1 MCNIG
6 RPPTEKIEGMTIHT
20 QMQRLYQAALQTHGA
35 KTQAEI
41 AKLLN
46 SSSQTINNWEA
57 RGISAAGMIK
67 AEEVFGCSASWLES
81 GNGEPFPYAKS
92 PAQTHLVRESGAEYR
107 TEPPLNETAQFII
120 DLLNK
125 TDARGQL
132 KIKLACEDAYL
143 QHQSIGRSPSEK
155 AAIAATKEEE
165 ILLSIYREVPD
176 YFKSI
181 VLTAAHNV
189 KNSANPTQ
197 PRPTTET
204 DKKSG

>member
-1 MCNIG
+1 MENLASRLTWARNQKNMSQHTLAKKANVSQGSIG
-6 RPPTEKIEGMTIHT
+6 HLEAGLRKTSRSITSI
-20 QMQRLYQAALQTHGA
+20 AVALEVDPVWLATGKGEPIA
-35 KTQAEI
+35 KTEQKI
-41 AKLLN
+41 HN
-46 SSSQTINNWEA
+46 
-57 RGISAAGMIK
+57 IS
-67 AEEVFGCSASWLES
+67 EDR
-81 GNGEPFPYAKS
+81 N
-92 PAQTHLVRESGAEYR
+92 EYQVA
-107 TEPPLNETAQFII
+107 TQISDTAQFII

-132 KIKLACEDAYL
+132 KIKLAVEDAYL
-143 QHQSIGRSPSEK
+143 QHQSIGRSTSEK

-165 ILLSIYREVPD
+165 TLLSIYREVPD

-189 KNSANPTQ
+189 KNSANPKQ

>member
-1 MCNIG
+1 MENLASRLTWARNHKGMSQQTLAKKANVSQGSIG
-6 RPPTEKIEGMTIHT
+6 H
-20 QMQRLYQAALQTHGA
+20 
-35 KTQAEI
+35 
-41 AKLLN
+41 
-46 SSSQTINNWEA
+46 
-57 RGISAAGMIK
+57 
-67 AEEVFGCSASWLES
+67 LES
-81 GNGEPFPYAKS
+81 GLRKTSRSITSIAVALGVDPVWLATGKGEAFTKDAKT
-92 PAQTHLVRESGAEYR
+92 PVHTNEDRHEYKV
-107 TEPPLNETAQFII
+107 TPQLSETAQFII

-132 KIKLACEDAYL
+132 KIKLAAEDAYL

-165 ILLSIYREVPD
+165 TLLSIYREVPD

-189 KNSANPTQ
+189 KNTANPTQ
-197 PRPTTET
+197 PRPTTEA